1 MQIKKLVPLALA
13 VVMMVPAGA
22 GAAHMS
28 WGRTATGT
36 CVASPVCAGR
46 GNGWCSRL
54 TRPLYGGRL
63 DRWTVE
69 MGQQAVV
76 PQPETTPAPDT
87 TPTPDVTPSP
97 YTPPAP
103 DVTPAPDPAVR
114 PSQPD
119 LAAQVV
125 ALVNG
130 ERAKQ
135 GLPALTVDAQV
146 QQAAQVRAGELVR
159 SFAHTRPNGASFSTA
174 LTAAG
179 VVYRTAGE
187 NIAYGQSSPQQVM
200 QAWMGS
206 SGHRANILNARYTTI
221 GVGYIVVDGTAYW
234 AQLFT
239 A

>member
-22 GAAHMS
+22 GAAHVS
-28 WGRTATGT
+28 WGRTAAGT

-76 PQPETTPAPDT
+76 PQPET
-87 TPTPDVTPSP
+87 
-97 YTPPAP
+97 PPAP
-103 DVTPAPDPAVR
+103 DVTPAPDTPPAPDPVVR

-119 LAAQVV
+119 PAAQVV